1 MTLNRWKDGL
11 RELGSSVFALTAD
24 ERKILGLILALAI
37 LGLGAKVWH
46 RHRLTEREHPAIQEV
61 PNE

>member
-1 MTLNRWKDGL
+1 MTLNRWKEGL

-24 ERKILGLILALAI
+24 ERKILCLILALAI
-37 LGLGAKVWH
+37 LGVGAKVWH
-46 RHRLTEREHPAIQEV
+46 RHHLTGRDHPAIQEV